1 VFIHIGP
8 SEILEMEAH
17 VRKKIK

>member
-1 VFIHIGP
+1 MGP